1 MIETFPMVPAPVKAM
16 WVIALIGALL
26 LALLVLFAYV
36 GTASQRTRFELSN
49 EGLAIRGTLYG
60 RSLPWSALRME
71 DARVVDLTQDRELR
85 PTLRTNGVGL
95 PGYQVGWFSLG
106 KSGRGL
112 LFLSD
117 RTRVLAV
124 PTTEGY
130 TLLMSTPD
138 PAAFLDA
145 MRTSAP
151 PRA

>member
-1 MIETFPMVPAPVKAM
+1 MIETFPMVPAPGKAM

-36 GTASQRTRFELSN
+36 GTASQRTRFELSSA
-49 EGLAIRGTLYG
+49 GLAIRGSLYG
-60 RSLPWSALRME
+60 RTLPWASLRVD

-95 PGYQVGWFSLG
+95 PGYQAGWFSLG
-106 KSGRGL
+106 SSGRGL

-130 TLLMSTPD
+130 TILMSATD
-138 PAAFLDA
+138 PEA
-145 MRTSAP
+145 MLEALRALAP

>member
-1 MIETFPMVPAPVKAM
+1 MIETFPMVPAPLKAM

-36 GTASQRTRFELSN
+36 GTASQRTRFEVSS

-60 RSLPWSALRME
+60 RALPWAALRVE
-71 DARVVDLTQDRELR
+71 DARVVDLTQDHELR

-95 PGYQVGWFSLG
+95 PGYQAGWFSLG

-117 RTRVLAV
+117 RTRVLVV
-124 PTTEGY
+124 PTTEGF

-138 PAAFLDA
+138 PAALLTA
-145 MRTSAP
+145 LRAQAP